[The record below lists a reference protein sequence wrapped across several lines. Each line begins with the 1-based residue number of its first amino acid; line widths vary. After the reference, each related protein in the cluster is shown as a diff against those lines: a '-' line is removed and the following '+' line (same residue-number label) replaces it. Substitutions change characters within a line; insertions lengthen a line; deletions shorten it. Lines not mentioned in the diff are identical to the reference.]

1 MGAHPLTGEIAAL
14 LASGEHRAQGLTLE
28 PCAAGGN
35 NRVFVVHAGDRR
47 MIAKWYFSH
56 PSDTRDRLRT
66 EYSFLSYAESLGLD
80 CVPRPVSCD
89 ADVHL
94 ALYEYIDGR
103 KLTAAEV
110 GKDEV
115 DAALAFFL
123 ALNDPTRRDLATGLP
138 AASEAC
144 FCLADH
150 FGMVET
156 RIERLDGIAPESDV
170 DRRARAFVVDMRARW
185 ADLKAAITRKAGEL
199 RIETTSPLAP
209 ADRCVSPS
217 DFGFHNAL
225 ATPGD
230 RLVFIDFEY
239 AGWDDPAKLANDF
252 FCQPAVP
259 VDGHFYDDFVARAM
273 AFSPNALKLAERA
286 KLMRPI
292 FQMKW
297 CCIMLNGFLPAAAQR
312 RRFAN
317 PAYDEGNRKGAL
329 LAHARD
335 RFSAI
340 RW

>member
-1 MGAHPLTGEIAAL
+1 MGAHALTGEIVAL
-14 LASGEHRAQGLTLE
+14 LASGEHRADGLTLE

-35 NRVFVVHAGDRR
+35 NRVFLVQAGDRR
-47 MIAKWYFSH
+47 LIAKWYFSH

-66 EYSFLSYAESLGLD
+66 EYSFLSYAERLGLN

-89 ADVHL
+89 ADAHL

-123 ALNDPTRRDLATGLP
+123 ALNDPTRRGLAEGLP

-144 FCLADH
+144 FNLADH
-150 FGMVET
+150 FAMVES
-156 RIERLDGIAPESDV
+156 RIERLESGTPGSDV
-170 DRRARAFVVDMRARW
+170 DRRARTFVADMRARW
-185 ADLKAAITRKAGEL
+185 VDLKAAMIREARDLG
-199 RIETTSPLAP
+199 IETASPLAP

-217 DFGFHNAL
+217 DFGFHNTL
-225 ATPGD
+225 VTPGG

-259 VDGHFYDDFVARAM
+259 VDGRFYDEFVARAM
-273 AFSPNALKLAERA
+273 SFSANGAQHAARA
-286 KLMRPI
+286 RLMRPI

-317 PAYDEGNRKGAL
+317 PAYDEGNRKEAQ
-329 LAHARD
+329 LAQARD

-340 RW
+340 RP